1 MPPQSPEVRDLKP
14 KNEEDGVPEITLTV
28 THEVGLHARPAALF
42 VKEAGQF
49 DADVR
54 VGHDEKE
61 VNAKS
66 ILQVLTLGVEHGGVI
81 TVRADG
87 EDADQ
92 ALEALERLVEAD
104 FEVES

>member
-1 MPPQSPEVRDLKP
+1 M
-14 KNEEDGVPEITLTV
+14 PEITLTV

-42 VKEAGQF
+42 VKKAGQY

-54 VGHDEKE
+54 VSHDGRE

-66 ILQVLTLGVEHGGVI
+66 ILQVLTLGVEQGGVI
-81 TVRADG
+81 TVSADG
-87 EDADQ
+87 EQAHE
-92 ALEALERLVEAD
+92 ALEALERLVKGD